1 MSGGALDY
9 ACYKVQN
16 IIDTLPNDGTILMSA
31 FKKHLADVVKALH
44 DIEWV
49 LSFDYA
55 AGDEIEAIEKVLYRN
70 SIVEKTAVEELELK
84 IKEAQEILS
93 KLVEV
98 HSDKI

>member
-16 IIDTLPNDGTILMSA
+16 IIDMIPSDTILRSA
-31 FKKHLADVVKALH
+31 FKKHLENVAEALH
-44 DIEWV
+44 DLEWV
-49 LSFDYA
+49 LSRDYA
-55 AGDEIEAIEKVLYRN
+55 DGDEIKAIEKVLYRG
-70 SIVEKTAVEELELK
+70 SVVEKTAIEALELK

-98 HSDKI
+98 RSDKI